1 VSILAN
7 AARQLRLGRITY
19 HLWHRH
25 YGPLRD
31 LWLDGGPWQRRRTE
45 AGRREMIA
53 AAARLPLPP
62 APPPDAA
69 PVTLHFLTGRK
80 YWYQTAFCL
89 WTFARHS
96 RRPLRPVILDDGS
109 LGPAERESLQR
120 IFPATCFLGE
130 GEIVA
135 RLDAVLPASRFPTL
149 RARRAEFPLLRKLTD
164 LHAGQRGW
172 RLFLDSDLLFFRH
185 PTFLLD
191 WHDHPDRPLR
201 GEDVASA
208 YGYPL
213 ALLSELAGQ
222 PVPERVN
229 TGTLGLRSD
238 EIDWD
243 RMEAWCQALQTRV
256 GPHYYQEQALTAL
269 LLAGRDCAV
278 PPPADHVVLPLPPE
292 ALACRAV
299 MHHYVAHSKRYY
311 LQRNWRHVLD

>member
-1 VSILAN
+1 MSPLTPIVRRLG
-7 AARQLRLGRITY
+7 LGRIAY

-25 YGPLRD
+25 YGPWRD

-53 AAARLPLPP
+53 AAASLPLPP
-62 APPPDAA
+62 APPPDGA
-69 PVTLHFLTGRK
+69 PVTLHLLTGRK

-89 WTFARHS
+89 WTFARHA
-96 RRPLRPVILDDGS
+96 RRPLHPVVLDDGT
-109 LGPAERESLQR
+109 LGPEEREPILR
-120 IFPATCFLGE
+120 LFPQTRFVDDGE
-130 GEIVA
+130 VVA
-135 RLDAVLPASRFPTL
+135 RLDDVLPAARYPVL
-149 RARRAEFPLLRKLTD
+149 RARRRAFPLLRKLTD
-164 LHAGQRGW
+164 LHAGLRGW
-172 RLFLDSDLLFFRH
+172 KLFLDSDLLFFRL
-185 PTFLLD
+185 PAFLLG
-191 WHDHPDRPLR
+191 WHDRPGIPLR
-201 GEDVASA
+201 GEDIANA

-213 ALLSELAGQ
+213 PLLAELAGR

-243 RMEAWCQALQTRV
+243 RMEAWCRELQARV

-269 LLAGRDCAV
+269 LLAGRDCAI

-292 ALACRAV
+292 AIACRAV